1 MANPSLPPGDDA
13 TIPDEAL
20 LWRRIPPLAT
30 WWQKNPINGQ
40 YFLTS
45 AAFDDPND
53 GTPMSVAIADHVPGG
68 TETFLQGYVGNGI
81 AQFAAGY
88 ARHTCG
94 FAVARDPVEGEP
106 WHAHVIGKK
115 IPRLRKLLREGCTMI
130 LIPSDT

>member
-1 MANPSLPPGDDA
+1 MSHPPLPPGDDP

-20 LWRRIPPLAT
+20 LWRRIPPLST
-30 WWQKNPINGQ
+30 WWQKNPVDGE
-40 YFLTS
+40 YYLTS

-53 GTPMSVAIADHVPGG
+53 ETPMSVAIASLVPGG
-68 TETFLQGYVGNGI
+68 PQTFLTGFPGNGI
-81 AQFAAGY
+81 AQFTAGY

-115 IPRLRKLLREGCTMI
+115 KARLRKLLRDGCDVIVKPRET
-130 LIPSDT
+130 